1 MVNFS
6 EGSEKEAGQ
15 ENSESQGDIQFE
27 EITDLDAIQQQ
38 LKQKI
43 EKEKYI
49 EEHPGEEPPEAESS
63 AKEDITGDINLP
75 AVAPPPPVEVDPN
88 AKKYVIYIDSTN
100 VDFMEGLSIN
110 ERKSMINTILKE
122 QNEAAIKAKE
132 IARRKRFVTH
142 LIIAVLTFIIG
153 FPLIFAGVN
162 KAMEIIITNYQTAKE
177 NFSKLYKEHGK
188 IKPSDA
194 DAEKNFKY

>member
-6 EGSEKEAGQ
+6 EGSEEKEAERQ
-15 ENSESQGDIQFE
+15 NSASDIQFDE
-27 EITDLDAIQQQ
+27 LTDLDAIQQQ

-49 EEHPGEEPPEAESS
+49 EEHPEEANLESEAPAQEK
-63 AKEDITGDINLP
+63 ATEDINLT
-75 AVAPPPPVEVDPN
+75 AAPPPPPVVEIDPN
-88 AKKYVIYIDSTN
+88 AKKYVIYIDSNN

-110 ERKSMINTILKE
+110 ERKSMINKILKE
-122 QNEAAIKAKE
+122 QNEAAIKTKE
-132 IARRKRFVTH
+132 LVRRKRFVTH
-142 LIIAVLTFIIG
+142 IVIVVLTCIIG
-153 FPLIFAGVN
+153 FPVMFAGVN
-162 KAMEIIITNYQTAKE
+162 KAMEIILTNYQTAKE

-194 DAEKNFKY
+194 EAEKNFKY

>member
-6 EGSEKEAGQ
+6 EGSENEAGQ
-15 ENSESQGDIQFE
+15 QNPEPQGDIQFE
-27 EITDLDAIQQQ
+27 EIADLDAIQQQ

-49 EEHPGEEPPEAESS
+49 EEHPGEEPPEPETPKDENVTA
-63 AKEDITGDINLP
+63 DINFS
-75 AVAPPPPVEVDPN
+75 ASAPPAPIEVDPN

-100 VDFMEGLSIN
+100 VDFMEGLSIS
-110 ERKSMINTILKE
+110 ERKSMINIILKE
-122 QNEAAIKAKE
+122 QNEASIKAKE
-132 IARRKRFVTH
+132 IERRKRFVSH
-142 LIIAVLTFIIG
+142 IIIVVLTFIIG
-153 FPLIFAGVN
+153 FPILFAGVN

-188 IKPSDA
+188 IRPSDA
-194 DAEKNFKY
+194 EAEKNFKY